1 MAQNVTGQSDCFL
14 ESYNQTSLEWPDLLN
29 LFLYDSLALYV
40 EPT

>member
-14 ESYNQTSLEWPDLLN
+14 ESCSQISLEWPDLLN